1 MNLLSIDI
9 GNTRSKAAVYAAE
22 KELAFSSG
30 VGLTLELLEEWKERY
45 GIRHAAVSAVADDG
59 HLPLERLAQ
68 LFDLHRPD
76 ALTSFPFRI
85 AYQTPRSLG
94 TDRLACM
101 AGVHALYPGQNVLVL
116 QCGTCLTA
124 DLLTAAGVYEGGS
137 IAPGMY
143 MRFKALHTYTSRLP
157 MVAPTRDIPL
167 FGRTTETAIQAGV
180 LQGFLSECE
189 GLIRKYIAEYDN
201 LTVIL
206 TGGDADLV
214 QDKIKMTTF
223 ALPNLVLYGLMTIL
237 KYDIEKQ

>member
-9 GNTRSKAAVYAAE
+9 GNTNSKAAVYSAG
-22 KELAFSSG
+22 KELAFSFG
-30 VGLTLELLEEWKERY
+30 PELDLEHLEEWKQRY
-45 GIRHAAVSAVADDG
+45 GIRHAVVSAVAG
-59 HLPLERLAQ
+59 NERLPLERLEQ
-68 LFDLHRPD
+68 LFELYRPN
-76 ALTSFPFRI
+76 ASSPLPFRV
-85 AYQTPRSLG
+85 AYRTPQTLG

-101 AGVHALYPGQNVLVL
+101 AGVHMLYPRQNVLVL

-124 DLLTAAGVYEGGS
+124 DLLTAGGVYEGGS

-143 MRFKALHTYTSRLP
+143 MRFKALHSYTSRLP
-157 MVAPTRDIPL
+157 MVVPDRKAPL
-167 FGRTTETAIQAGV
+167 FGQTTEAAIQAGV

-189 GLIRKYIAEYDN
+189 GLIRKYDAEYKP
-201 LTVIL
+201 LKVIL

-237 KYDIEKQ
+237 KYDIER

>member
-9 GNTRSKAAVYAAE
+9 GNTNSKAAVYAAG
-22 KELAFSSG
+22 KELAFSFGSG
-30 VGLTLELLEEWKERY
+30 LSLELLEEWKSRY
-45 GIRHAAVSAVADDG
+45 GIRHAVVSAVADDAR
-59 HLPLERLAQ
+59 LPMARLAQ
-68 LFDLHRPD
+68 LFELHKPD
-76 ALTSFPFRI
+76 AFSPMPFRV
-85 AYQTPRSLG
+85 AYRTPQTLG

-101 AGVHALYPGQNVLVL
+101 AGAHALFPGLNVLVL

-124 DLLTAAGVYEGGS
+124 DLLTAGGVYEGGS

-143 MRFKALHTYTSRLP
+143 MRFKALNAYTSRLP
-157 MVAPTRDIPL
+157 LVGPDTDIPL
-167 FGRTTETAIQAGV
+167 FGRTTEEAIQAGV

-189 GLIRKYIAEYDN
+189 GLIRKYSTEYKQ
-201 LTVIL
+201 LKVIL

-237 KYDIEKQ
+237 KYDVEKQ